1 MSGDDKPPRRL
12 SDDDEALWHTITR
25 SIVPLK
31 RRRVRRGEHEGV
43 RALAIP
49 QAKSQAK
56 SQTKPAPKS
65 PSSPRVHVG
74 PAPKAPPP
82 LMPID
87 RRLKQRLARG
97 QIEIDGR
104 IDLHGRTLNEAHAA
118 LLRFLH
124 RAQGEGARIV
134 LVITGKGGP
143 DPERGRGVLRRQVP
157 LWLTLP
163 DLRSYVLAVEE
174 AHIAHGGAGALYV
187 RLRRGR

>member
-12 SDDDEALWHTITR
+12 SDDDEALWHTVTR

-31 RRRVRRGEHEGV
+31 RRRARRGEPGSA
-43 RALAIP
+43 RASGKPAKP
-49 QAKSQAK
+49 QAK
-56 SQTKPAPKS
+56 PAPIS
-65 PSSPRVHVG
+65 SSPRVPTG
-74 PAPKAPPP
+74 PAPKVPPP

-87 RRLKQRLARG
+87 RKLKQRLARG

-104 IDLHGRTLNEAHAA
+104 IDLHGRTLSEAHSA

-124 RAQGEGARIV
+124 RAQREGAKTV

-157 LWLTLP
+157 LWLALP
-163 DLRSYVLAVEE
+163 DLRAYVLAVEE
-174 AHIAHGGAGALYV
+174 AHVAHGGAGALYV